1 MTVAAIL
8 NDKGRDVVTAKAG
21 DPLTDICAV
30 LAERR
35 IGAVVVTDP
44 DGGVKGIVSERD
56 VVRAIARE
64 GAAALPKPVSS
75 VMTRAV
81 VSCAEEETVAELMSK
96 MTEGKFRHL
105 PVIRGGR
112 LVGIVSIGD
121 VVKRRIAEAEFE
133 ARAMRDYIATG

>member
-8 NDKGRDVVTAKAG
+8 SEKGRDVVTVSGSNTLA
-21 DPLTDICAV
+21 DICSK

-35 IGAVVVTDP
+35 IGAVVIVD
-44 DGGVKGIVSERD
+44 DSKHVLGILSERD
-56 VVRAIARE
+56 IVRVVAAS
-64 GAAALPKPVSS
+64 GAAALQSAAS
-75 VMTRAV
+75 DAMTRQV
-81 VSCAEEETVAELMSK
+81 VTCSSEDTIATLMTK
-96 MTEGKFRHL
+96 MTQGKFRHL
-105 PVIRGGR
+105 PVVENGK